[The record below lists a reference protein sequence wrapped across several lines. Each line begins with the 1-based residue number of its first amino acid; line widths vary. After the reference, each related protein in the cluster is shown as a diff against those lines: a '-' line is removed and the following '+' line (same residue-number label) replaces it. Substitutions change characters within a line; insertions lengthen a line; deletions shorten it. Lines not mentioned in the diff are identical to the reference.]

1 MLTAMVIV
9 FLVGYLMIALEHP
22 LKINKAG
29 TALLIGTV
37 LWVMYTYA
45 APFFIPRASAE
56 EFSLFLESFPS
67 LGSLTFKEQCTRF
80 VVEHQVLDS
89 IGEIAETLIFLIG
102 AMITVELIDAHG
114 GFMFITNHIT
124 TKKKKKLLALI
135 AVITFFMSA
144 VLDNLTTSIVMI
156 MLIRK
161 LLGNYKERW
170 VFGSI
175 IIIAANSGG
184 AWSPIGDVTTIMLWV
199 RGNISTSS
207 TIPHLILPSIVSAL
221 IPVLIAM
228 RFLHGN
234 VTPPNAFSQM
244 EADNELLKKLKDKE
258 KLSILIIGVLCLLFV
273 PVFKTVTHLPPFMG
287 ILMGVGI
294 LWFYTEML
302 YARKPIDEDLK
313 LRLSKV
319 VHRIDG
325 ATLVILPR
333 NPFGGGCLALQRR
346 IVGFRFL
353 AGRYG
358 RQCVCGEPDYRRLIV
373 YRG

>member
-1 MLTAMVIV
+1 
-9 FLVGYLMIALEHP
+9 
-22 LKINKAG
+22 
-29 TALLIGTV
+29 
-37 LWVMYTYA
+37 
-45 APFFIPRASAE
+45 
-56 EFSLFLESFPS
+56 
-67 LGSLTFKEQCTRF
+67 
-80 VVEHQVLDS
+80 
-89 IGEIAETLIFLIG
+89 
-102 AMITVELIDAHG
+102 
-114 GFMFITNHIT
+114 
-124 TKKKKKLLALI
+124 
-135 AVITFFMSA
+135 
-144 VLDNLTTSIVMI
+144 
-156 MLIRK
+156 
-161 LLGNYKERW
+161 
-170 VFGSI
+170 
-175 IIIAANSGG
+175 
-184 AWSPIGDVTTIMLWV
+184 
-199 RGNISTSS
+199 
-207 TIPHLILPSIVSAL
+207 
-221 IPVLIAM
+221 
-228 RFLHGN
+228 
-234 VTPPNAFSQM
+234 M

-325 ATLVILPR
+325 GDLVILPR